1 VWGGAVGIVKMMC
14 VCDVLR
20 SVGGIVKM
28 KFGAGL
34 MDL

>member
-1 VWGGAVGIVKMMC
+1 MGGSCWNCEDDVC